1 MSAQPQLGEPVPRA
15 GKPSVISKPKA
26 IDSAVHV
33 WSDGEAPFPWEG
45 APPPEPLRS
54 AATHEALAQLL
65 RGAAGSAGATGPAGV
80 AGALIVQPSVHKFD
94 HSYVT
99 AALRA
104 HPELFRGMALANPT
118 LEPAA
123 AVAELERLH
132 AEGYVG
138 VRFNP
143 YLFPDGMASPAGR
156 ALYKRAGELQMPVGV
171 MCFQGLLPQLPAL
184 TALLEASPATTL
196 IIDHFGFFRQPA
208 TGGLQ
213 VRARVKARVS

>member
-1 MSAQPQLGEPVPRA
+1 MRRALRGPQLSPFPRALLAGRFTPEGMSAQLQLGEPVPRA
-15 GKPSVISKPKA
+15 GKPSVISNPKL

-65 RGAAGSAGATGPAGV
+65 RGAAGAAGAAGV

-104 HPELFRGMALANPT
+104 HPELYRGMWRSSSST
-118 LEPAA
+118 
-123 AVAELERLH
+123 
-132 AEGYVG
+132 
-138 VRFNP
+138 
-143 YLFPDGMASPAGR
+143 R
-156 ALYKRAGELQMPVGV
+156 AL
-171 MCFQGLLPQLPAL
+171 
-184 TALLEASPATTL
+184 
-196 IIDHFGFFRQPA
+196 
-208 TGGLQ
+208 
-213 VRARVKARVS
+213 